1 MRGEVGRGMNG
12 LEMAAHLRSNG
23 YAVTSRAALD
33 GSEARAALRAFMQ
46 REREYRERFLQSAYG
61 SGFDGYSYYGQED
74 SSHQAEDDLIS
85 TYVTSEFYGVERYP
99 AELQAFLRTGWKEV
113 LEAVRALEVELIAG
127 LEIAGLAAFYR
138 EHVGHMMSHN
148 YYPPIEQFRTAAAG
162 NTRLSAHPDV
172 SMFTVFPFGIDRELE
187 LEAPDGAGAR
197 AWRTVDAS
205 DSILIYPGYLMEMWT
220 EGAIRAMNHRVR
232 LGADRTAERCSFSVF
247 SLPFPGR
254 RFEMPGRGAMSS
266 EAYFEAY
273 GALF

>member
-1 MRGEVGRGMNG
+1 MRGEVGRVMNG

-23 YAVTSRAALD
+23 YVVTSRAALD

-46 REREYRERFLQSAYG
+46 RERGYREQFLQSTYG
-61 SGFDGYSYYGQED
+61 GGYDGYSYYGQED
-74 SSHQAEDDLIS
+74 SSHQAADDLIS
-85 TYVTSEFYGVERYP
+85 TFVMSEFYAADRYP
-99 AELQAFLRTGWKEV
+99 VEFRAFLQKGWTDV
-113 LEAVRALEVELIAG
+113 LETVRALEVELIAG
-127 LEIAGLAAFYR
+127 LGIPGLAAFYR
-138 EHVGHMMSHN
+138 EHAGHMMSNN
-148 YYPPIEQFRTAAAG
+148 YYPPIKQFRKAAAG

-172 SMFTVFPFGIDRELE
+172 SLFTVFPFGIDGELE
-187 LEAPDGAGAR
+187 LETEDGSSAR
-197 AWRTVDAS
+197 AWRPVDAS
-205 DSILIYPGYLMEMWT
+205 DSILVYPGYLMEMWT
-220 EGAIRAMNHRVR
+220 EGGIRAMNHRVR